1 MPKLWKKCSTNAQRR
16 WNHSSIPSKRNFA
29 EQQVDYRDT
38 WTRKKVSLVK
48 ISVHHKGTQWFRFVV
63 PSYNMFQDKFKFSW
77 EIMVIFIIIWVDG
90 VGVELFSELVSEK
103 NVKITEPEANQLMTA
118 LERALLKSSVRNSKT
133 YMF

>member
-1 MPKLWKKCSTNAQRR
+1 M
-16 WNHSSIPSKRNFA
+16 
-29 EQQVDYRDT
+29 
-38 WTRKKVSLVK
+38 
-48 ISVHHKGTQWFRFVV
+48 V
-63 PSYNMFQDKFKFSW
+63 PSYNMFQNKFKFSC